1 MTVYPSEVWYMASD
15 RQQKDVLMRLKRI
28 EGQVRG
34 LHRMV
39 EEGTS
44 CTDVMT
50 QVAAVIGAM
59 KKAGITIVQIYMEEC
74 LNKTKNESVVKRGET
89 LKDFQ
94 EAVSRF
100 MGWA

>member
-1 MTVYPSEVWYMASD
+1 MESE
-15 RQQKDVLMRLKRI
+15 RQQNEVLMRLKRI

-39 EEGTS
+39 EEGVS
-44 CTDVMT
+44 CKDIMT
-50 QVAAVIGAM
+50 QVAAVIAAM
-59 KKAGITIVQIYMEEC
+59 KKAGIAIVQIYMEEC